1 LIIAKIKIFSCNHK
15 IVMSK
20 KVIMN
25 KIYRPKVYFTS
36 KVFTYKEIGS
46 NEKISGFLRKTIRD
60 LWNHLDRISEV
71 KIFNGRFPTEEQI
84 KKELDTFNPCILGC
98 HLSHNISSEILR
110 SSNLFAVSTSTAGYD
125 HIQRTEKD
133 DIIITHTPGVLHE
146 TVADYTIAIIMANLR
161 NLIDLHKYLWDNK
174 WTSDD
179 KWDLDKSLSSVI
191 TDKTLGIIGLGE
203 IGKEVVKKL
212 YPWGVKILYNDN
224 NQKKD
229 FEKYFPL
236 IEFKENIEE
245 IFRISDI
252 ISLHI
257 PLNQSTEKLINRN
270 LLKLMKKDSL
280 LVNTARGGILDL
292 ETLLDMLE
300 KKEIKINF
308 AFDVFSTEPIDSF
321 TLNRLKKIKKDQPD
335 IRMIFIPHNAS
346 ADANTRAKMVII
358 FLKDIIKIIKSSSIE
373 DLKKINIIPEHKN
386 QLAEKNWRIH
396 KYWRKK

>member
-1 LIIAKIKIFSCNHK
+1 
-15 IVMSK
+15 MSK

-224 NQKKD
+224 KRKKD
-229 FEKYFPL
+229 FEKYYPL
-236 IEFKENIEE
+236 IEFRENIEE

-321 TLNRLKKIKKDQPD
+321 TLNRLKKIKRDQPG
-335 IRMIFIPHNAS
+335 IRMILIPHNAS

-396 KYWRKK
+396 KYWGKK